1 MGFSFQ
7 SKLTLAVFLY
17 VLGDL
22 FLGEQSDPDCPL
34 QQRLMIRIVGS
45 PIPVI
50 SRILSVLVF
59 ETRQILLQG
68 GVGVDR

>member
-1 MGFSFQ
+1 M
-7 SKLTLAVFLY
+7 Y
-17 VLGDL
+17 WVLLFFGGD
-22 FLGEQSDPDCPL
+22 QSDLGCPL

-59 ETRQILLQG
+59 QTRKILLQG